1 MDNYPQNMEE
11 KKKVKKPIRKH
22 LHHCSVFVST
32 TQGDDTEITEAEN
45 TGDRAERNGEEELA
59 GERRDGVK
67 LEDGME
73 KDDSQPEKG
82 L

>member
-1 MDNYPQNMEE
+1 MDDYPRKMAK
-11 KKKVKKPIRKH
+11 KKKVKGPIRKQ
-22 LHHCSVFVST
+22 LHHCSVFVSS

-45 TGDRAERNGEEELA
+45 TGDKAEREGEEELA
-59 GERRDGVK
+59 GEGRDGGK